1 MLNLP
6 PTRYASE
13 PKATLSEQIQLLPSY
28 SPKDTGGKRN
38 MKYSAIKSL
47 AICASLLAGSLA
59 LSVGHVKSQGR
70 GQGSIHVPDSTIEDP
85 SDRGLRA
92 HTNHLIR
99 IGEPEGGLG
108 PGGGM
113 TPAQLRSFYALGST
127 GGSGLVVIVD
137 AFHYPTALN
146 DFNVFSAQFGLP
158 QETSTD
164 ELAPTN
170 QVFQVV
176 YASGSK
182 PRNNCG
188 WAQEAAL
195 DIEWAHAMAPS
206 AKIVLVEAATNSF
219 ANLFAAVDVASG
231 VAGAREVSMSWGG
244 SEFSSE
250 ASNDGHFPSGNGIVY
265 FASSGDTGGTTI
277 YPSASPFVVAAGGT
291 SVKTNTSGVFQ
302 SETGWS
308 GSGGGPSKYESR
320 PSYQT
325 VISGIVGSARGIPD
339 VSSDADPNTGVSVYD
354 TTRYQGRSG
363 WFVIGGT
370 SVSSP
375 SLAGMANL
383 SGHTY
388 SDSTALLTNTYNKLG
403 TSSFR
408 DIVTGTAGSFSCAS
422 GWDFVTGVG
431 SPQGTSGL

>member
-1 MLNLP
+1 
-6 PTRYASE
+6 
-13 PKATLSEQIQLLPSY
+13 
-28 SPKDTGGKRN
+28 
-38 MKYSAIKSL
+38 MKTTAIKSL
-47 AICASLLAGSLA
+47 TICALFVIATLG

-70 GQGSIHVPDSTIEDP
+70 GEGSIHVPDSTIEDP

-92 HTNHLIR
+92 HTNHLIK

-113 TPAQLRSFYALGST
+113 TPAQLRSFYGLGAS
-127 GGSGLVVIVD
+127 GGSGLIVIVD
-137 AFHYPTALN
+137 AYHYATALN

-164 ELAPTN
+164 PLSPANT
-170 QVFQVV
+170 VFQVV

-182 PRNNCG
+182 PRANCG

-206 AKIVLVEAATNSF
+206 AKIVLVEAASNSF
-219 ANLFAAVDVASG
+219 ANLFAAVDVATTL
-231 VAGAREVSMSWGG
+231 AGTKQVSMSWGG

-250 ASNDGHFPSGNGIVY
+250 ASNDVHFLQTPGVVY
-265 FASSGDTGGTTI
+265 FASSGDTGGVTI
-277 YPSASPFVVAAGGT
+277 YPSASPYVVAAGGT
-291 SVKTNTSGVFQ
+291 RVNTNSSGGFL

-308 GSGGGPSKYESR
+308 GSGGGPSKYELR
-320 PSYQT
+320 PVYQT
-325 VISGIVGSARGIPD
+325 GIATIVGTARGIPD

-354 TTRYQGRSG
+354 STRCQGLSG
-363 WFVIGGT
+363 WLVFGGT

-375 SLAGMANL
+375 CLAGMANL
-383 SGHTY
+383 SGHSY
-388 SDSTALLTNTYNKLG
+388 ADSTVLLTNTYAHLG

-408 DIVTGTAGSFSCAS
+408 DILTGTAGSFSCTT

-431 SPQGTSGL
+431 TPQGTSGL

>member
-1 MLNLP
+1 MLYFAPCSPRLH
-6 PTRYASE
+6 SVV
-13 PKATLSEQIQLLPSY
+13 EQIFSIAFRRN
-28 SPKDTGGKRN
+28 KR
-38 MKYSAIKSL
+38 MKRFTAIL
-47 AICASLLAGSLA
+47 AVTSIIGMSCVFGT
-59 LSVGHVKSQGR
+59 VFSQGQS
-70 GQGSIHVPDSTIEDP
+70 GQGAAHADEHSILVPDSTVESPD
-85 SDRGLRA
+85 DVGLRA

-99 IGEPEGGLG
+99 IGEPQGGLG

-113 TPAQLRSFYALGST
+113 TPAQLRAFYGLASS

-137 AFHYPTALN
+137 AFDYPTALN

-158 QETSTD
+158 QETSTNP
-164 ELAPTN
+164 LAPTN
-170 QVFQVV
+170 TVFQVV

-182 PRNNCG
+182 PRGNCG
-188 WAQEAAL
+188 WGQEAAL

-219 ANLFAAVDVASG
+219 ANLFAAVDVASTL
-231 VAGAREVSMSWGG
+231 AGAKQVSMSWGG

-250 ASNDGHFPSGNGIVY
+250 ASNDVHFTSTSGVVF

-277 YPSASPFVVAAGGT
+277 YPSASPYVVAAGGT
-291 SVKTNTSGVFQ
+291 SVKTNTSGVFV
-302 SETGWS
+302 SESGWS

-320 PSYQT
+320 PSYQ
-325 VISGIVGSARGIPD
+325 SGIASIVGAARGIPD

-354 TTRYQGRSG
+354 STRCQGLSG
-363 WFVIGGT
+363 WLVFGGT

-375 SLAGMANL
+375 CLAGMENL
-383 SGHTY
+383 SGHSYT
-388 SDSTALLTNTYNKLG
+388 DSSALLTNTYSKLG
-403 TSSFR
+403 TASFR
-408 DIVTGTAGSFSCAS
+408 DILTGTAGSFSCTA

>member
-1 MLNLP
+1 
-6 PTRYASE
+6 
-13 PKATLSEQIQLLPSY
+13 
-28 SPKDTGGKRN
+28 
-38 MKYSAIKSL
+38 
-47 AICASLLAGSLA
+47 
-59 LSVGHVKSQGR
+59 
-70 GQGSIHVPDSTIEDP
+70 
-85 SDRGLRA
+85 
-92 HTNHLIR
+92 
-99 IGEPEGGLG
+99 
-108 PGGGM
+108 M
-113 TPAQLRSFYALGST
+113 TPEQLRSFYALGST

-195 DIEWAHAMAPS
+195 DIEWAHAMAPG

-219 ANLFAAVDVASG
+219 ANLFAAVDVASTL
-231 VAGAREVSMSWGG
+231 VGAKQVSMSWGG

-250 ASNDGHFPSGNGIVY
+250 ASNDFHFLQTSGVVY
-265 FASSGDTGGTTI
+265 FASSGDTGGRTI
-277 YPSASPFVVAAGGT
+277 YPSASPYVVAAGGT
-291 SVKTNTSGVFQ
+291 RVNTNSSGAFL

-308 GSGGGPSKYESR
+308 GSGGGPSLYESR
-320 PSYQT
+320 PSYQ
-325 VISGIVGSARGIPD
+325 SGIASIVGTKRGIPD

-354 TTRYQGRSG
+354 STRCQGLSG
-363 WFVIGGT
+363 WLVFGGT

-375 SLAGMANL
+375 CLAGMENL
-383 SGHTY
+383 SGHSY
-388 SDSTALLTNTYNKLG
+388 ANSPVLLTNTYSRLG
-403 TSSFR
+403 TNSFR
-408 DIVTGTAGSFSCAS
+408 DILTGSAGSFSCTA